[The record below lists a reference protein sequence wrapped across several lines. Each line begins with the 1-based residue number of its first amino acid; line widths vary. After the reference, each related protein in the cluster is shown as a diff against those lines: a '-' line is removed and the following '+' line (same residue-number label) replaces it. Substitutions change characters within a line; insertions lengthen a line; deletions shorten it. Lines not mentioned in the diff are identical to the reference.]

1 MYSFFSS
8 RPNEGEGKSCVES
21 RDSSNEEDMVTW
33 VQDKMSAYVSKVE
46 KSWHRHQIFNTLM
59 RSPNR
64 PPFAVPELMLS
75 NERPPQGQ
83 NVPSPEHGIISGL
96 QYHIHWPGFSRV
108 PGAYFAI
115 CFMKYLRYRDCR
127 KFGIS

>member
-8 RPNEGEGKSCVES
+8 RPNEGDGKSCVES

-33 VQDKMSAYVSKVE
+33 VQINVGLRQQSRKVLA
-46 KSWHRHQIFNTLM
+46 SPSDINTLM
-59 RSPNR
+59 RSPNG
-64 PPFAVPELMLS
+64 PPFAVPELILS

-115 CFMKYLRYRDCR
+115 CFMKYPRYRDCR
-127 KFGIS
+127 KF